1 MFTGIIEDVGEV
13 VRWRKRGGAG
23 VLTLASALPVD
34 EMKLGASIAV
44 NGACLTI
51 VDKAGSRFSVD
62 VSPETLQR
70 TSFRSLGRGAP
81 VNLERPLRLN
91 DRLGGHLV
99 TGHVDGVGVAEKVR
113 KKGKFIFYTFR
124 VPPDLDLQ
132 LVAKGSVAV
141 DGISL
146 TVNESEQERFSVA
159 VIPFT
164 LKHTNLRHRR
174 VGDKV
179 NIETDLIGKYVQ
191 RLLRVNP
198 CPSPISKKS

>member
-13 VRWRKRGGAG
+13 YRWRKRGRAG
-23 VLTLASALPVD
+23 VLMLTTGLPVA

-51 VDKAGSRFSVD
+51 TGKTASRFAVD

-70 TSFRSLGRGAP
+70 TNFSALRRGDP
-81 VNLERPLRLN
+81 VNLERPLRLS

-99 TGHVDGVGVAEKVR
+99 TGHVDGVGVTEKIR
-113 KKGKFIFYTFR
+113 KTGKFTCFTFR
-124 VPPDLDLQ
+124 VAAPLDLQ

-146 TVNESEQERFSVA
+146 TVNDCDAGLFSVA
-159 VIPFT
+159 AIPFT
-164 LKHTNLRHRR
+164 LKHTNLRHCR

-191 RLLRVNP
+191 RLLQRKP
-198 CPSPISKKS
+198 